1 MPSETPSLQ
10 EPAPRLWPGPD
21 APPVLELRELS
32 TLLRLDAAVLK
43 PVNGVSL
50 AAHAGK
56 TLGIVGESGCGKS
69 LLAYSILRLAP
80 SPPAYHGAGEIWLR
94 GEKGQGQAVD
104 LAKMDSRGRQI
115 RAVRGNRIGFVFQEP
130 MTSLSPVHSVGKQIA
145 EAIRLHRGLER
156 KAAWAQTVESLRSVQ
171 LPDPARLA
179 NAYPHE
185 LSGGMR
191 QRVLIA
197 MALCCEPDLLV
208 ADEPTTALDVTVQ
221 AEILDLLRRRQE
233 ELGMALILIT
243 HDLGVIA
250 EMADTVA
257 VMYSGQIVEYAEV
270 DALFEHPLHP
280 YTRGLLG
287 SLPVLGKRDRL
298 EPIPGA
304 VPEPL
309 AKARGCSFWSRCPE
323 RIEPRHEREDP
334 PLVEARPDHFVRCCG
349 ACRKVEP

>member
-1 MPSETPSLQ
+1 M
-10 EPAPRLWPGPD
+10 PAPRLWPGPET
-21 APPVLELRELS
+21 PPVLELRELT

-43 PVNGVSL
+43 PVDGVSL

-80 SPPAYHGAGEIWLR
+80 SPPAFHGGGEIWLR
-94 GEKGQGQAVD
+94 GEKGRGQAAD
-104 LAKMDSRGRQI
+104 LAKMDPKRAEI
-115 RAVRGNRIGFVFQEP
+115 RAVRGHRVGFVFQEP
-130 MTSLSPVHSVGKQIA
+130 MTALSPVHSVGAQIA
-145 EAIRLHRGLER
+145 EAIRLHRGLDR
-156 KAAWAQTVESLRSVQ
+156 KAAWAAAVESLRAVQ
-171 LPDPARLA
+171 LVDPARLA

-191 QRVLIA
+191 QRALIA
-197 MALCCEPDLLV
+197 MALCCEPDLLI

-250 EMADTVA
+250 EMADAVA
-257 VMYSGQIVEYAEV
+257 VMYLGQIVEYAEV
-270 DALFEHPLHP
+270 GALFDGPLHP

-298 EPIPGA
+298 HSIPGT
-304 VPEPL
+304 VPEPR
-309 AKARGCSFWSRCPE
+309 AERRGCAFWPRCPE
-323 RIEPRHEREDP
+323 RLEARHERENP
-334 PLVEARPDHFVRCCG
+334 PLVEAAPNHFARCCG
-349 ACRKVEP
+349 ACRNAP